1 MIKRYGNSPKANIAY
16 RRRPGVYAVLYDGKS
31 VLLTHQ
37 ASPIPEFQLP
47 GGGIDRGE
55 NPIAALHREVIEET
69 GWRIAYVRR
78 LGAFRRF
85 TYMPEY
91 DLWAEKLCCVYVARP
106 VLRLGPPSEAGH
118 QAAWMS
124 TTEALHVLGYGRSF
138 RGRVRDGLVR
148 TGAVARASAARLSAQ
163 PGHPAGAAAQRAH
176 AMDNG
181 VPSPRKR

>member
-1 MIKRYGNSPKANIAY
+1 MIRRYGGPVQVGQRY
-16 RRRPGVYAVLYDGKS
+16 TRRPGVYAILLDGDAI
-31 VLLTHQ
+31 LTTHQ
-37 ASPIPEFQLP
+37 ADPVPEYQLP
-47 GGGIDRGE
+47 GGGIDKGE
-55 NPIAALHREVIEET
+55 HPIAALHREVIEET

-124 TTEALHVLGYGRSF
+124 TTEALHVLGNAG
-138 RGRVRDGLVR
+138 D
-148 TGAVARASAARLSAQ
+148 RAMLKRALQSA
-163 PGHPAGAAAQRAH
+163 
-176 AMDNG
+176 
-181 VPSPRKR
+181 PR